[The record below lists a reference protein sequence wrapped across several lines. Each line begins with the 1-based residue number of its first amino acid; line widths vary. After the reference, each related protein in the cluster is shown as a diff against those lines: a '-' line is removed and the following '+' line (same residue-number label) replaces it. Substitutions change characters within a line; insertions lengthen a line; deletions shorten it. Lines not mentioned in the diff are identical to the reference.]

1 MGSGLLYASIVGIW
15 ALVLLPMWLKKHDTD
30 SRIKNVDSFR
40 AAMATLSDGI
50 LPPPITEPSVV
61 SKRAVPVGVDVIG
74 RNSVARRRRV
84 FLASLTTVP
93 TTFVGIA
100 TGSLSLMALLLPV
113 TAFLGYVV
121 WVREDMQRVALE
133 RRIAARNGGHAPVR
147 VPQRQRSQLS
157 RAMATIRRNATA
169 RLLQEETVLDTAATE
184 SWQPAEVEAP
194 PTTFA
199 MPDIVVPTYVG
210 APAATAVPREL
221 DKKYGTWDADEMLGA
236 ADAQQRRVRAYQDMI
251 EQVNTMNDELDA
263 RRKPVNED
271 LDRTDVIER
280 VVGA

>member
-50 LPPPITEPSVV
+50 LPPPVVEPSV
-61 SKRAVPVGVDVIG
+61 SAKRAVPVGVDVIG

-93 TTFVGIA
+93 TTVVGIVF
-100 TGSLSLMALLLPV
+100 GSLSLLALLLPV

-121 WVREDMQRVALE
+121 WVREDIARVALE
-133 RRIAARNGGHAPVR
+133 RRIAARNGGHVPVR
-147 VPQRQRSQLS
+147 VQQRQRSQLS

-169 RLLQEETVLDTAATE
+169 RLLQEETVLDTATTQ
-184 SWQPAEVEAP
+184 SWQPAEVETAP
-194 PTTFA
+194 STFA
-199 MPDIVVPTYVG
+199 MPDVVVPTYVG
-210 APAATAVPREL
+210 APAATAVPRAL
-221 DKKYGTWDADEMLGA
+221 DKKYGTWDADAMLDA
-236 ADAQQRRVRAYQDMI
+236 ADAQQRRSREYVDIVA
-251 EQVNTMNDELDA
+251 QVQEMQDELES
-263 RRKPVNED
+263 RRKTLAED